1 MTVKSKLAPVN
12 APRDFAINELFFSTT
27 TDKGIIVSGNA
38 VFARVSQYPLT
49 EMIGK
54 PHNLIRHPDMP
65 RAVFKLLWDYLLAGK
80 PIASYVK
87 NMASDGRYYWV
98 LALAA
103 PIEGGGFL
111 SVRFK
116 PSSPLFGLIADVYA
130 ELSAIE
136 QAAASRREE
145 RNAAMAAAEARLG
158 EILKSKGFA
167 GYDAFMR
174 TMLYQELQSRDSLLV
189 KDKLSIFPPL
199 PLHRADE
206 GRAAASLRSMYHAAQ
221 QTYGQINAL
230 YGQLDTYT
238 ALNTQLSACAKA
250 TLSLTKEFRSICLN
264 LTVTSCR
271 LGEPGRTLRVIATH
285 LEEASSR
292 VGEIVAWLMS
302 QVDHVSN
309 RLGETTFSLAWARL
323 QFEMVIVCY
332 HEVLTSLDSQATEAA
347 FQERLSM
354 VGDLRYAFGQTIRQ
368 TEQSLDGLA
377 KDLSSLTIHV
387 EDLRRAMLSLQ
398 VSHVGGLVEAC
409 RLTEEGIFSAIFEDI
424 AHHIQDTKKE
434 LAQFNQIIGTLSE
447 FAQQTPRIMHTISGA
462 ANQLRRDQEHFNKL
476 AA

>member
-1 MTVKSKLAPVN
+1 MTTHSKIAPVN

-27 TDKGIIVSGNA
+27 TAKGIIVSGNA
-38 VFARVSQYPLT
+38 VFARVSQYRLE

-65 RAVFKLLWDYLLAGK
+65 RAIFKLLWSYLLAGK
-80 PIASYVK
+80 PVAAYVK

-111 SVRFK
+111 SIRFK
-116 PSSPLFGLIADVYA
+116 PSSPLFPLIAEVYA
-130 ELSAIE
+130 ELATIE
-136 QAAASRREE
+136 RTSASRREE
-145 RNAAMAAAEARLG
+145 RNAGMCAAEARLS
-158 EILKSKGFA
+158 EILKVKGFA
-167 GYDAFMR
+167 DYDAFMR
-174 TMLYQELQSRDSLLV
+174 TMLYQEMQSRDRLLAQE
-189 KDKLSIFPPL
+189 KLSIFPSL
-199 PLHRADE
+199 PLHRPDE
-206 GRAAASLRSMYHAAQ
+206 GRAAASLRKMYHGAQ
-221 QTYGQINAL
+221 QTYTQINTL
-230 YGQLDTYT
+230 YSQLDTYT
-238 ALNTQLSACAKA
+238 ALNAKLSACAKA
-250 TLSLTKEFRSICLN
+250 TLSLTKEFHSICLN

-302 QVDHVSN
+302 QVERVSN

-323 QFEMVIVCY
+323 QFEMVLMYY
-332 HEVLTSLDSQATEAA
+332 HELLLALDSQASETAL
-347 FQERLSM
+347 QECLSK
-354 VGDLRYAFGQTIRQ
+354 VNDLRYAFGEIFRQ

-377 KDLSSLTIHV
+377 KDLTALTLHI

-409 RLTEEGIFSAIFEDI
+409 RLTEESIFSAIFDDI

-434 LAQFNQIIGTLSE
+434 LTQFNQIIGTLSE
-447 FAQQTPRIMHTISGA
+447 FAQQTPRIMHTISSA
-462 ANQLRRDQEHFNKL
+462 ANQLRHDQEQLTDL